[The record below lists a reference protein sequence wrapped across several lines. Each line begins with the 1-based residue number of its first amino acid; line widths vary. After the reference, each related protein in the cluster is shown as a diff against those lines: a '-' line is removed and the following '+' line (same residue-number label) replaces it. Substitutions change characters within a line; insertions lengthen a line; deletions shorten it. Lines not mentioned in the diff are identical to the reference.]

1 MQDYISEFF
10 GIKTATL
17 IAAFLGSSIS
27 LSYMPELTRW
37 QLVTAL
43 LTGVSVAV
51 YGAPLFV
58 HFIEWAAAVYGHP
71 MEIPEVFER
80 GFAFFVALLAMRLVP
95 VMFSIV
101 DRLKG
106 VKVPFLPESKE

>member
-17 IAAFLGSSIS
+17 IAAFVGSSIS

-43 LTGVSVAV
+43 FTGIAMAV
-51 YGAPLFV
+51 YGAPMMIHL
-58 HFIEWAAAVYGHP
+58 IEVLSSVWGHP
-71 MEIPEVFER
+71 VKIPEVFER
-80 GFAFFVALLAMRLVP
+80 GFSFFIALLSMRLVP
-95 VMFSIV
+95 VMFSLV

-106 VKVPFLPESKE
+106 ARLPFIPDSKE